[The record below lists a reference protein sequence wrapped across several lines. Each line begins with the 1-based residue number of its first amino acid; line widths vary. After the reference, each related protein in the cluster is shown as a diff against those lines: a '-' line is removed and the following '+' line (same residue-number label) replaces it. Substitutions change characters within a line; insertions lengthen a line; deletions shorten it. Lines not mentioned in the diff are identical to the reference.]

1 MEINSETITKEEV
14 KELIRELIIE
24 TQKLE
29 YLQKEILTFKE
40 AAKFLS
46 LSESALY
53 KLTSKKGI
61 PFYTPGGKIIY
72 FRKSEL
78 EYWIFSGKVTT
89 NEEFDTIVDNYLSR
103 NHSKSIFHD

>member
-1 MEINSETITKEEV
+1 MEFNSETITKEEV

-53 KLTSKKGI
+53 KLTSKKEI
-61 PFYTPGGKIIY
+61 PHYIPGGKKIY
-72 FRKSEL
+72 FKKTELDRWILESRVTPVNEISMEMKS
-78 EYWIFSGKVTT
+78 
-89 NEEFDTIVDNYLSR
+89 YLCGT
-103 NHSKSIFHD
+103 SKSLKL